1 MGKCV
6 IMTYYDMYQEMCIM
20 QIVKTRVTQGGRI
33 VIPAEMRKQLGIE
46 IGENVNLELES
57 DSLKVTTSQAALRRI
72 QASLKKL
79 VPEGVSLVDELIA
92 DRRREAEN
100 E

>member
-1 MGKCV
+1 
-6 IMTYYDMYQEMCIM
+6 M
-20 QIVKTRVTQGGRI
+20 QMVKTRVTQGGRI

-46 IGENVNLELES
+46 IGEKVNLSVENNSIRILTQKEAIRKAQELVR
-57 DSLKVTTSQAALRRI
+57 KC
-72 QASLKKL
+72 

-92 DRRREAEN
+92 DRRKEAAN

>member
-1 MGKCV
+1 
-6 IMTYYDMYQEMCIM
+6 M

-46 IGENVNLELES
+46 IGEKVNLSVENNSIRILTQKEAIRKAQELVR
-57 DSLKVTTSQAALRRI
+57 KC
-72 QASLKKL
+72 

-92 DRRREAEN
+92 DRRKEAAN

>member
-1 MGKCV
+1 MHTVGKL
-6 IMTYYDMYQEMCIM
+6 
-20 QIVKTRVTQGGRI
+20 KVTQGGRV

-46 IGENVNLELES
+46 IGEDLS
-57 DSLKVTTSQAALRRI
+57 YSLNDETLTIRSQKAGIRKAQEMFRGI
-72 QASLKKL
+72 

-92 DRRREAEN
+92 DRRKEAAN

>member
-1 MGKCV
+1 
-6 IMTYYDMYQEMCIM
+6 M
-20 QIVKTRVTQGGRI
+20 QMVKTRVTQGGRI

-46 IGENVNLELES
+46 IGEKVSLSVENNSIRILTQKEAIRKAQELVR
-57 DSLKVTTSQAALRRI
+57 KC
-72 QASLKKL
+72 

-92 DRRREAEN
+92 DRRKEAAN

>member
-1 MGKCV
+1 M
-6 IMTYYDMYQEMCIM
+6 
-20 QIVKTRVTQGGRI
+20 VKTRVTQGGRI

-46 IGENVNLELES
+46 IGEKVNLSVENNSIRILTQKEAIRKAQELVR
-57 DSLKVTTSQAALRRI
+57 KC
-72 QASLKKL
+72 

-92 DRRREAEN
+92 DRRKEAAN